1 MTTTIVLEPMPNDTQ
16 FAPLAVIGYCL
27 TRTGFFRPLWGTL
40 DLAMK
45 TRVHEPWAKL
55 QDVIVSV
62 LAGCKS
68 IYQIN
73 TRLRPDLAL
82 AQAWQRPQFADQAT
96 ISRTLD
102 ACKPIHLAQLRQ
114 GSQQLFHTYS
124 QTSRHD
130 FTQQLLLMDI
140 DAVGLLAAKG
150 AEGSEKGFF
159 SGQRNRYGRQ
169 LMRVSVPVYHET
181 LLSLIYPGACQPH
194 ELLKPVFQTLVGL
207 FPWTPAEQAQI
218 IVRNDAGLGTDAN
231 INWLLWRH
239 FQVLMKGFSGKRALA
254 WAKQIPSTNWVE
266 DPGRQRWIALA
277 TNPVRYGR
285 QTVSYV
291 LRWQTQK
298 GERHST
304 LVSTLLKRTPLD
316 VWALYDDRGAF
327 EVEVKGDKSGL
338 RIPKRRKRYLGAQEA
353 LILLTDLGHN
363 LLAWLKPWM
372 LTDSPFAGFGPERLV
387 DDLLCIPGR
396 VEFAEGRLVK
406 VALKESHPYAVPMQE
421 CLLKLLNHFEN
432 P

>member
-1 MTTTIVLEPMPNDTQ
+1 MSTEIVLEPLPNDTQ
-16 FAPLAVIGYCL
+16 FAPLAVLGHCL
-27 TRTGFFRPLWGTL
+27 TRTGFFRPLWDTF
-40 DLAMK
+40 DLPMK

-55 QDVIVSV
+55 QDAIVSV

-82 AQAWQRPQFADQAT
+82 AQAWQRPQFADQAS

-102 ACKPIHLAQLRQ
+102 ACESMHLDQLRQ
-114 GSQQLFHTYS
+114 GSQQLFRTYS
-124 QTSRHD
+124 QTLRHD
-130 FTQQLLLMDI
+130 FAKSQLIVDV

-159 SGQRNRYGRQ
+159 SGKKNRYGRQ
-169 LMRVSVPVYHET
+169 LMRVSVPTYHET
-181 LLSLIYPGACQPH
+181 LLSLIYGGSQQPLDLVKATFNT
-194 ELLKPVFQTLVGL
+194 LLGL
-207 FPWTPAEQAQI
+207 IPWTPSERRQI

-231 INWLLWRH
+231 INWLLWAH

-254 WAKQIPSTNWVE
+254 WAKQIPADAWLE

-277 TNPVRYGR
+277 THPIRYGR

-291 LRWQTQK
+291 LRWATQK
-298 GERHST
+298 GDRHSIM
-304 LVSTLLKRTPLD
+304 VSTLLNFKPLD
-316 VWALYDDRGAF
+316 TWALYDDRGAA
-327 EVEVKGDKSGL
+327 EVEIKGDKSGL
-338 RIPKRRKRYLGAQEA
+338 RIPKRRKRHLDAQEA
-353 LILLTDLGHN
+353 LILLTDLAHN
-363 LLAWLKPWM
+363 LLAWLRPWM
-372 LTDSPFAGFGPERLV
+372 LAGSPFSGFGPERLV

-396 VEFAEGRLVK
+396 AEFAEGRLVK
-406 VALKESHPYAVPMQE
+406 VSLKESHPYAAQMQE
-421 CLLKLLNHFEN
+421 CLLRLLNHFGN